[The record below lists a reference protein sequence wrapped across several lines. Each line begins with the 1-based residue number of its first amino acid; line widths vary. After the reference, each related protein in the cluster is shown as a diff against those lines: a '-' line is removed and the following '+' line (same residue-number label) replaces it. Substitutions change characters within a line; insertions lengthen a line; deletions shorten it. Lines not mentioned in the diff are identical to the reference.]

1 VATGDKDQWSVE
13 RGAVSV
19 AVKGSKQRQRL
30 GIGGW
35 EWERG
40 IRVRAAGP
48 WATSSHTDLAIP
60 NCLKY
65 GNME

>member
-1 VATGDKDQWSVE
+1 VATGDKDQWSVDH
-13 RGAVSV
+13 GAVSV
-19 AVKGSKQRQRL
+19 AVKGSKQRQRP

-40 IRVRAAGP
+40 IRVWAAGP
-48 WATSSHTDLAIP
+48 WATSSHMDLAIP